1 MLQTACASITAQYA
15 TIFSARCVP
24 LTLGGD
30 HLITYP
36 ILRAAAATHGPL
48 AVRGVHS
55 ILTSIIELQKK
66 VCEDFIILKLGCPLN
81 CHIA

>member
-1 MLQTACASITAQYA
+1 MCRGRYCPCLLQTACASITAQYA
-15 TIFSARCVP
+15 TIFSGRCVP

-48 AVRGVHS
+48 AVRGVHLYFLWK
-55 ILTSIIELQKK
+55 IYI
-66 VCEDFIILKLGCPLN
+66 
-81 CHIA
+81 